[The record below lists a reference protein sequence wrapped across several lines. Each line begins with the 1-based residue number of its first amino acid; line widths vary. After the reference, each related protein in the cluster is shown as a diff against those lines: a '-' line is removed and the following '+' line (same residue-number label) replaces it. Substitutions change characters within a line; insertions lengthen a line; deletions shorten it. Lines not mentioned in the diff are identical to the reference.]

1 MLQPRTHGDSRGLDQ
16 TLQSHFLQG
25 RFGRLFRHL
34 PPAEFGEKAEKTLK
48 NLAEIMVSSS
58 EPKEG
63 PIPAGYTYLGQFID
77 HDLTF
82 DPVSSLQ
89 RDNDPA
95 SIVDYR
101 TPRFDLDC
109 VYGRGP
115 ADNPYFYR
123 DDGIQM
129 RLGRRLTNGPKGLGY
144 DVPRAGEADPL
155 RRSADDS
162 EKALIGDPRNDENVI
177 IAQLHALF
185 LQFHNR
191 MVHKL
196 QKKTGVAP
204 TFAEVQREVRWHY
217 QWVILYDFL
226 PRVIRADIYQ
236 KVLPHVAIE
245 TEEKL
250 QPPLIPESTLVQNA
264 PVLKFYEPEEEAY
277 MPVEFSGA
285 AYRFGHSMVRDEYL
299 LNTNQDLGI
308 GGPLAILCNGDTNL
322 RGFRSFR
329 PQWGIEWGYFFEGFD
344 VEPPPQQRPLLAG
357 PPQRAFAIDTSL
369 AKPLR
374 TLPFPSAA
382 DIDSLAARNLLRGWR
397 LGLPSGQTLA
407 HALGENELTEDEL
420 RVGGKKLSSISHAFR
435 DNAPLWYYILA
446 EASQSKHGTLG
457 PVGSRIVMETFVG
470 LMLEDGHSFL
480 REHPKWKPIAR
491 PFGMTQFI
499 KFAQNQ

>member
-196 QKKTGVAP
+196 QKKT
-204 TFAEVQREVRWHY
+204 
-217 QWVILYDFL
+217 
-226 PRVIRADIYQ
+226 
-236 KVLPHVAIE
+236 
-245 TEEKL
+245 
-250 QPPLIPESTLVQNA
+250 

-308 GGPLAILCNGDTNL
+308 GGPLAILGNGDTNL

-344 VEPPPQQRPLLAG
+344 VEPPQQQRPLLAG